1 MTDQS
6 REDDRRQ
13 RARRRAL
20 ELAMGSGGEL
30 REHARRVAR
39 YALVVADGL
48 GLDEEARLEVEL
60 GALLHDIGKAAL
72 PMGVLAKPSPLD
84 LDEWA
89 LMRIHTV
96 EGERMAREA
105 GFEGRLPSIVR
116 ATHERWDGDGYPD
129 GVAGR
134 AIPWPARIVFCAD
147 AYDAMTSD
155 RPYRRALPT
164 RHAAQELLRG
174 AGTQFDP
181 VIARRLAATVTRLEG
196 RFRRTARD
204 RDPSA
209 VIARSNIR

>member
-1 MTDQS
+1 MRLPD
-6 REDDRRQ
+6 
-13 RARRRAL
+13 
-20 ELAMGSGGEL
+20 EL
-30 REHARRVAR
+30 
-39 YALVVADGL
+39 
-48 GLDEEARLEVEL
+48 RLEVEL
-60 GALLHDIGKAAL
+60 AGLLHDIGKAAL
-72 PMGVLAKPSPLD
+72 PLGVLAKPEPLD
-84 LDEWA
+84 DDEWA